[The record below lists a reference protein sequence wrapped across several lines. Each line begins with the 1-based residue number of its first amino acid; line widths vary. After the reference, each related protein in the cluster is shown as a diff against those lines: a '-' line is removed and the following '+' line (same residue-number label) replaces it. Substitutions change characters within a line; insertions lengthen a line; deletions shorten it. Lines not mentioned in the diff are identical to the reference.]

1 MDKAKGKATDDKVI
15 KHGIH
20 YLANLF
26 LICVINA
33 IRFIFNVQWLFF
45 FKFAHLVD
53 VVGYNLM
60 TLY

>member
-1 MDKAKGKATDDKVI
+1 MNGQSQGKGHRKYLMDDKVI

-45 FKFAHLVD
+45 F
-53 VVGYNLM
+53 
-60 TLY
+60 